1 MSIGTEPAVQIEHR
15 PLLVLLSLSCRSLL
29 KKIVSQ
35 TVLEYRCKFLVA
47 RILESE
53 AVTATITAIPNTNY
67 RFNRWTGNIEQNPYT
82 LTVTEDLDLEAEFE
96 STL

>member
-1 MSIGTEPAVQIEHR
+1 MRRSEATEQIPHR
-15 PLLVLLSLSCRSLL
+15 PRPIFIATTTRFSAKTSHYGVYFTR
-29 KKIVSQ
+29 KQVEKGAQ
-35 TVLEYRCKFLVA
+35 VA
-47 RILESE
+47 I
-53 AVTATITAIPNTNY
+53 TATPNVTY